1 MSLLGEEYKYSTS
14 ADRHHTYR
22 GRVGRYMDL
31 ARRVAQQSAFD
42 GPRHG
47 AVLARGASV
56 INVSKNKNN
65 FCSFGRRFRKGDI
78 QPGHSTVHAELG
90 SILGID
96 RRKTEGADIYV
107 ARVGKKGDF
116 KMSKPCPM
124 CESALRHVGI
134 RRVIYTINNK
144 IAGSYRL

>member
-1 MSLLGEEYKYSTS
+1 MSLLGAEYQHSTS
-14 ADRHHTYR
+14 ADRHHIYR

-31 ARRVAQQSAFD
+31 ARRVAQQSTFD
-42 GPRHG
+42 GPKHG
-47 AVLARGASV
+47 AVLVRGASV
-56 INVSKNKNN
+56 INVSENKSN
-65 FCSFGRRFRKGDI
+65 FCSFGKRFRKYAV

-96 RRKTEGADIYV
+96 RRKTAGSDVYV
-107 ARVGKKGDF
+107 ARVGKRGDF

-144 IAGSYRL
+144 TAGSYKL

>member
-1 MSLLGEEYKYSTS
+1 
-14 ADRHHTYR
+14 
-22 GRVGRYMDL
+22 MDL
-31 ARRVAQQSAFD
+31 ARRVAQQSTFD
-42 GPRHG
+42 GPKHG
-47 AVLARGASV
+47 AVLVRGASV
-56 INVSKNKNN
+56 INVSENKSN
-65 FCSFGRRFRKGDI
+65 FCSFGKRFRKYAV

-96 RRKTEGADIYV
+96 RRKTAGSDVYV
-107 ARVGKKGDF
+107 ARVGKRGDF

-144 IAGSYRL
+144 TAGSYKL